1 MEPPTAVWARVGDV
15 RREPAQDERQRGGPT
30 QALPRKKAPT
40 RTTASAPSEGSMLD
54 EGMEQ
59 MSRKRSIGLFS
70 DLVSRL
76 PRSVP
81 LPRYH
86 PRPDSGASMPTP
98 ADCRVSDTHEW
109 FRVNG
114 NTVTM
119 GITQHAADELTD
131 ITYVE
136 MKPAGTTVGAGGSV
150 GEVESVKTTSE
161 IYAAAAGKIV
171 EVNGAVA
178 KDPSL
183 VNSDPY
189 GQGWLVKL
197 EVADSSAI
205 LALPD
210 GKAYDAK
217 HGH

>member
-1 MEPPTAVWARVGDV
+1 
-15 RREPAQDERQRGGPT
+15 
-30 QALPRKKAPT
+30 
-40 RTTASAPSEGSMLD
+40 
-54 EGMEQ
+54 
-59 MSRKRSIGLFS
+59 
-70 DLVSRL
+70 
-76 PRSVP
+76 
-81 LPRYH
+81 
-86 PRPDSGASMPTP
+86 MPTP

-197 EVADSSAI
+197 EVADASAI